1 MNSPLYSLQSDMST
15 PKPYFY
21 KASEDISNVEFS
33 GYLDSLQTDITALG
47 KEVENLR
54 NENHILK
61 ATVELIEREKE
72 KHIIQHAKEKFD
84 LEKALKKERKTK
96 NDVYSELT
104 DLRAQ
109 YQSLLQKTTSE
120 KNSSGYFRDSFSEK
134 NLKNKKTINVTL
146 KTKLSKME
154 KEHNL
159 LKKKVRDIETGT
171 FLGMNKSLISR
182 WNEEQE

>member
-72 KHIIQHAKEKFD
+72 KHIIQHAKEKFE
-84 LEKALKKERKTK
+84 LEKDLKKERKMR
-96 NDVYSELT
+96 NELNSELKE
-104 DLRAQ
+104 LKAQ
-109 YQSLLQKTTSE
+109 YQSLLQKANIE
-120 KNSSGYFRDSFSEK
+120 KNSLGYLRDSFSEK
-134 NLKNKKTINVTL
+134 NLKDKKMNNGIF
-146 KTKLSKME
+146 KTKISKME

-159 LKKKVRDIETGT
+159 MKKKIKDIETGT
-171 FLGMNKSLISR
+171 LLGMNKNLISR
-182 WNEEQE
+182 WNSEQ